1 MNKRIFKIFISC
13 LIIISIISTFCI
25 AFAWT
30 DKQNK
35 AHEIADMARSI
46 GLAED
51 NPIIKEAS
59 RIWWEE
65 QNKNT
70 STNTDIQTQTES
82 KGSDNT
88 DYSKRY
94 VGTYRITGYDSCYA
108 CNGNNTGL
116 TASGTRLTVGRTVAA
131 NRSDFAIGTKL
142 YIEGIG
148 YRTVEDRGCAS
159 GTIDVLCNNHSECYR
174 ITGSY
179 KVYIVG

>member
-1 MNKRIFKIFISC
+1 MNKRIFKIFVSC

-51 NPIIKEAS
+51 NPIIKETS

-65 QNKNT
+65 QKAT
-70 STNTDIQTQTES
+70 QPQQQTQTQQ
-82 KGSDNT
+82 NT
-88 DYSKRY
+88 NTPTENKRY
-94 VGTYRITGYDSCYA
+94 VGTYKITGYDSCYA
-108 CNGNNTGL
+108 CNGNSTGI

-131 NRSDFAIGTKL
+131 NRNDFAFGTKL
-142 YIEGIG
+142 YIEGVG
-148 YRTVEDRGCAS
+148 YRTVEDRGVSS

-179 KVYIVG
+179 KVYVVE

>member
-1 MNKRIFKIFISC
+1 MKKNFKVFIVC
-13 LIIISIISTFCI
+13 LIIVSILSTFCV

-35 AHEIADMARSI
+35 VHEIADMARSI

-51 NPIIKEAS
+51 NPIIKEAL

-65 QNKNT
+65 QKAT
-70 STNTDIQTQTES
+70 QPQQTQPQAQQTTTTTE
-82 KGSDNT
+82 N
-88 DYSKRY
+88 KRY
-94 VGTYRITGYDSCYA
+94 VGTFRITGYDSCYA
-108 CNGNNTGL
+108 CNGNSTGI

-131 NRSDFAIGTKL
+131 NRNDFAFGTKL

-148 YRTVEDRGCAS
+148 YRTVEDRGVSS

-174 ITGSY
+174 ITGSH
-179 KVYIVG
+179 KVYIVD